1 MTAVTAFDTV
11 PFSYAVKHNPKFNSS
26 WHTRLFRAA
35 CILSA
40 ALLALLIFSEPAFAQ
55 SVNTNAI
62 QNFLQ
67 SLVDALTGT
76 LGKTAATLA
85 LVGVFISWFFG
96 VIDFRQAMWIV
107 VAIVFVGAAPTVV
120 NSLWGSGS

>member
-1 MTAVTAFDTV
+1 M
-11 PFSYAVKHNPKFNSS
+11 N
-26 WHTRLFRAA
+26 LLIRAI
-35 CILSA
+35 CILGA

-120 NSLWGSGS
+120 NSLWGSSS